1 MSKLNKGDVDMKK
14 ALPALL
20 MLALTAPVLALPDIG
35 EPVKKISFADRI
47 DGWSVIDDRTIVL
60 RKGASQSY
68 VVHLKTDCRMLKY
81 ARNVGVSSSN
91 NTVYAN
97 FDYVTADNL
106 RCSIDTI
113 NSVSKEDLALLR
125 S

>member
-1 MSKLNKGDVDMKK
+1 MKK
-14 ALPALL
+14 ILPALL
-20 MLALTAPVLALPDIG
+20 TLAMTIPVMAFQDVG
-35 EPVKKISFADRI
+35 EPVNKISFADRI
-47 DGWSVIDDRTIVL
+47 DGWRVIDDRTIVL
-60 RKGASQSY
+60 RKGASRSY
-68 VVHLKTDCRMLKY
+68 VVHLKTDCRLLKY

-106 RCSIDTI
+106 RCSIDAI
-113 NSVSKEDLALLR
+113 KSVTKEDLALLR